1 MHYLV
6 ARIFFIAALVLVAP
20 QLIAAAQDD
29 DTGIT
34 PKQAHERASLLCE
47 ALHDLPARRKQ
58 ECCGARNASLA
69 ALCTTALAESL
80 GASRTLV
87 DADAIE
93 RCGKASARELVGCEW
108 AGPLQ
113 PGLPAACSGLIVGQ
127 MERGA
132 TCQSS
137 LECRDGLY
145 CQGVSPLGAGVC
157 AAPARVGARC
167 EFPADNLAAYARA
180 EGDPRH
186 PSCEGIC
193 LRGRCLAKL
202 AEGGACSGSA
212 QCAGGRNCISGQC
225 RDTALFAQGA
235 ACSSSAECA
244 AGNLCIDKNC
254 GAHKPGAA
262 SGRLPFECRSLEC
275 RKADGE
281 DSGVCVDACAVSA
294 VRSTQL
300 GPRSIALDGDPAL

>member
-1 MHYLV
+1 MNYLA
-6 ARIFFIAALVLVAP
+6 ARILFTAALIL
-20 QLIAAAQDD
+20 AAAQPSAVAQDEA
-29 DTGIT
+29 TGIAL
-34 PKQAHERASLLCE
+34 KHAHRQALQLCE
-47 ALHDLPARRKQ
+47 ALHELPARRKQ
-58 ECCGARNASLA
+58 ECCGAPSASLA
-69 ALCTTALAESL
+69 ALCTTALTESL
-80 GASRTLV
+80 SQSRTRI

-93 RCGKASARELVGCEW
+93 RCGKASARQLAGCDW
-108 AGPLQ
+108 VGPLQ
-113 PGLPAACSGLIVGQ
+113 PDSPAACSGLIEGQ

-212 QCAGGRNCISGQC
+212 QCAGGRNCIAGQC
-225 RDTALFAQGA
+225 RDTPLFAPDA

-244 AGNLCIDKNC
+244 AGNLCIDQHC
-254 GAHKPGAA
+254 GAPKPGGA
-262 SGRLPFECRSLEC
+262 SCRLPFECRSLEC

-281 DSGVCVDACAVSA
+281 DSGVCVDACAATKVQH
-294 VRSTQL
+294 TPL
-300 GPRSIALDGDPAL
+300 